1 MPHEVVPD
9 AAQRSQAPP
18 PPVHPTAVGRIA
30 VGTILALGLYLGIRK
45 VLMGTVLATQA
56 NPDGW
61 WLSFQALVAI
71 HASQALA
78 VAFGAVIAA
87 AGRVYGY
94 SLGFIVGGICGG
106 LFLGFEL
113 LSGVPPETLVLYLQ
127 PPVLALLGLIAG
139 VIGARVWTAAPIL
152 NFPVAKSSKLSSLQL
167 GLDVAEERP
176 RPTHW
181 IRVLAGVSIIVVGVV
196 GADSARHFLQKNSG
210 GVLRVQSMGQGDFI
224 TWQLATM
231 AILVG
236 GVAAGA
242 GTGAGMRHGV
252 LAGILGAAA
261 VIGICVKQG
270 QAVAPIDYWLTKTSL
285 DELPLTAPPAIVAVG
300 GGMLLIALLGGWL
313 GGALF
318 LPLAPEHMR
327 KRLNVG
333 LD

>member
-1 MPHEVVPD
+1 MPHEVAPD
-9 AAQRSQAPP
+9 ASPRAQAPP
-18 PPVHPTAVGRIA
+18 PPANPTAIGRIA
-30 VGTILALGLYLGIRK
+30 VGTILALGMYLGLRK
-45 VLMGTVLATQA
+45 VLMGTILATMS
-56 NPDGW
+56 NPEEW
-61 WLSFQALVAI
+61 WFSFQALVAVNM
-71 HASQALA
+71 AQGLA

-87 AGRVYGY
+87 SGRTYGY

-113 LSGVPPETLVLYLQ
+113 FAGAPPTSLVLYLQ

-139 VIGARVWTAAPIL
+139 VVGARIWSAAPVL
-152 NFPVAKSSKLSSLQL
+152 NFPVPHSSKLSSLQL
-167 GLDVAEERP
+167 GLDVTEERP

-181 IRVLAGVSIIVVGVV
+181 IRVLAGVSVIVVGVI
-196 GADSARHFLQKNSG
+196 GADDARHFLQKHSG
-210 GVLRVQSMGQGDFI
+210 GILRVQSMGQGDFI

-231 AILVG
+231 AVLIG

-242 GTGAGMRHGV
+242 GTGAGMRHGI
-252 LAGILGAAA
+252 LAGVLGAAA

-270 QAVAPIDYWLTKTSL
+270 QTVAPVDYWLTKTSL
-285 DELPLTAPPAIVAVG
+285 DELPLTAPSVIMAVG
-300 GGMLLIALLGGWL
+300 GGMLLISLLGGWL

-318 LPLAPEHMR
+318 LPLAPAHMR